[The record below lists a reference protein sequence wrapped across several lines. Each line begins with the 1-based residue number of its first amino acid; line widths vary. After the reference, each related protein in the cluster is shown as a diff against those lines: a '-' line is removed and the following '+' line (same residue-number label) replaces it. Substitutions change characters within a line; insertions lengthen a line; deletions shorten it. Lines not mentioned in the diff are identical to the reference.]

1 MSKRIIILGPA
12 HPLRGGIAAFN
23 ERLARAFTEA
33 GHHCTIVSFTFQ
45 YPAFLFPGKTQYS
58 TGPAP
63 DGIEIKSLVHSLN
76 PLNWLTTARWIREQK
91 PDLIL
96 VRFWLPLMAPALGS
110 ILRLVKKGRNLPVV
124 CLADNVVPHEARPGD
139 AQFTR
144 YFVNACDAFVVMS
157 QKVRQDLGRF
167 VHNKPVQLVHHP
179 LYDHFGTPVSKAEAR
194 KFLGLGV
201 DEKVIL
207 FFGFIRK
214 YKGLDLLLQAMAQP
228 EIKTANIKLL
238 VAGEFYEAEA
248 PYRQL
253 IEENG
258 LTENVVLRNDF
269 IPDEEVKYFL
279 CAADCVVQ
287 PYRSATQSGV
297 TPLAY
302 HFETP
307 MIVTNVGGLTDLVP
321 HEKVGLVCEPQPG
334 SIAQGIVQFYA
345 LSPQVFK
352 PFIQKEKKKYSWA
365 RMVDTILH
373 LAGK

>member
-1 MSKRIIILGPA
+1 LSKRIIILGPA

-23 ERLARAFTEA
+23 ERLAQAFTA
-33 GHHCTIVSFTFQ
+33 QGHRCTIISFKFQ
-45 YPAFLFPGKTQYS
+45 YPQFLFPGKTQYS

-63 DGIEIKSLVHSLN
+63 EGVEILSLVHSLN
-76 PLNWLTTARWIREQK
+76 PANWLATARWIRQQQ

-110 ILRLVKKGRNLPVV
+110 ILRLVQKGKSVPVV

-139 AQFTR
+139 KSLTR
-144 YFVNACDAFVVMS
+144 YFMKACDAFVVMS
-157 QKVRQDLGRF
+157 QKVQHDLQQF
-167 VHNKPVQLVHHP
+167 VNNKPIQLEPHP
-179 LYDHFGTPVSKAEAR
+179 LYDHFGSPVSKEEAR
-194 KFLGLGV
+194 KFLGLGTE
-201 DEKVIL
+201 EKVIL

-228 EIKTANIKLL
+228 EVKATGIKLL
-238 VAGEFYEAEA
+238 VAGEFYEAET

-258 LTENVVLRNDF
+258 LGKKVVLHNEF
-269 IPDEEVKYFL
+269 IPDSQVKYFL

-307 MIVTNVGGLTDLVP
+307 MIVTNVGGLPDLVP
-321 HEKVGLVCEPQPG
+321 HEQVGLVCQPEPT
-334 SIAQGIVQFYA
+334 SIAAAIVHFYKLGPQQFV
-345 LSPQVFK
+345 PR
-352 PFIQKEKKKYSWA
+352 IREEKKKYSWA
-365 RMVDTILH
+365 RMADTIIGL
-373 LAGK
+373 GSR